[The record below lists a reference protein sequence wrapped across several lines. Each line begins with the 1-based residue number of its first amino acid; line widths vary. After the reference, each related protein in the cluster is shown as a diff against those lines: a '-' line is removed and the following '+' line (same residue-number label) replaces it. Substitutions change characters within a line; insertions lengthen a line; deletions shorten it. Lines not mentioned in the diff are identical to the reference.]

1 MRHGK
6 KFNHLGRKTAHR
18 KAMMANMACSLIEHK
33 RITTTVAKAK
43 ALRGYVEPLVNR
55 SKEDS
60 THSRRVCFRYLR
72 DKHAVSELFTEVG
85 PKVATRE
92 GGYTRIIRTGN
103 RLGDNA
109 EMCMIELVDFNE
121 LYGNEAKAKKKRSR
135 RSRRGGGAAAPAAET
150 VAAEVV
156 EDVTVEA
163 AEAVTE
169 EAPAAEAAAE
179 EASAEEAP
187 AAEAAAE
194 EAPAEEAPAAE
205 DAPADDAPAE
215 ESGDEEKP
223 AE

>member
-121 LYGNEAKAKKKRSR
+121 LYGNEAKSKKKRSR
-135 RSRRGGGAAAPAAET
+135 RSRRGGGAAAAAPAAEAA
-150 VAAEVV
+150 AAEVV
-156 EDVTVEA
+156 EDVAAEA
-163 AEAVTE
+163 AEAAT
-169 EAPAAEAAAE
+169 
-179 EASAEEAP
+179 
-187 AAEAAAE
+187 
-194 EAPAEEAPAAE
+194 EEAPAAE